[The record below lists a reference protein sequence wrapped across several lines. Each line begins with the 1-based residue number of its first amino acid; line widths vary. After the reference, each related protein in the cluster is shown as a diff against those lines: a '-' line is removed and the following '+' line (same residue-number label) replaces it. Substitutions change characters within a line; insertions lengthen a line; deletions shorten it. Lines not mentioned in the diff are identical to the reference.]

1 MTWDEL
7 IASATQTLISAG
19 IDDAR
24 TNAEYLATH
33 VRGLSRRSELRLKLR
48 EAVELDQAAAFTAVL
63 NRRLQREPLQYILG
77 EWEFFGLPMIVRRG
91 VLIPRPETEILVE
104 EALKEAS
111 LMTPGITIVDA
122 GTGSG
127 AIALALASRLQNAQ
141 VFGHE
146 VSAEAIEIAQEN
158 KTRLNLRNVQFEMG
172 DMMDKDW
179 LESKCG
185 AVNLLVSNPP
195 YVSRS
200 DFETL
205 EPELRLYEPR
215 EALTDGSSG
224 YTFYE
229 RLAAHATRLL
239 APKGR
244 LLVELG
250 FGMADPVA
258 EIVRS
263 AGLHVLRVVPD
274 LAGIPRVLVAVRT
287 QETSD

>member
-1 MTWDEL
+1 MIWEAL
-7 IASATQTLISAG
+7 IESGAERLATAG

-24 TNAEYLATH
+24 ANAEFMAAHICGLAG
-33 VRGLSRRSELRLKLR
+33 RAELRLKR
-48 EAVELDQAAAFTAVL
+48 GDTVRSDHSAAFEELVL
-63 NRRLQREPLQYILG
+63 RRIRHEPLQYILG
-77 EWEFFGLPMIVRRG
+77 EWEFYGLPIIVRPG

-141 VFGHE
+141 VFGYD